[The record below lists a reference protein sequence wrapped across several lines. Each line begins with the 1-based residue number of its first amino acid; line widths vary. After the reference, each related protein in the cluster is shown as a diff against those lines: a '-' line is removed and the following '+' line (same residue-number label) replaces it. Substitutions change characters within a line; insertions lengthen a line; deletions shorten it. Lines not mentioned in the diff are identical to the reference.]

1 MLVSRRNCSGRV
13 STRRLARSPFIS
25 SFIGLTL
32 SGEEKDVASDSYFKE
47 LLRGMSPQSPDY
59 YHLVA
64 LELLMRFLKNP
75 YGSLATV
82 RPSLCP

>member
-1 MLVSRRNCSGRV
+1 MRAALCASRML
-13 STRRLARSPFIS
+13 LADV
-25 SFIGLTL
+25 T
-32 SGEEKDVASDSYFKE
+32 GEEKDVASDSYFKE

-82 RPSLCP
+82 RYINSAVRAHRPLL